1 MAGRMDPQ
9 SGTEVAILIVF
20 QPLKRPI
27 TTAIMQQLTGSKQTM
42 NEFTNTQE
50 MRSGPES
57 NRTAGDSAPAIEM
70 VQMAVEALNIVRK
83 NAQAY
88 PSGHILLKKSIQK
101 ALKKIEQVLE
111 TVPEFRLDVIKNRL
125 SFNGKT
131 LESNRVSIA
140 EYTKSIHQA
149 GIASLT
155 FYPGLE
161 ATEIEALQ
169 NVIKWDPKELW
180 NAGGPGSILAER
192 NIQHI
197 IIEEID
203 YSALG
208 LSEETADR
216 TKNKCDDEQ
225 LLGLWK
231 RFVESL
237 INKNFTTEEKQ
248 HILSDQDGSR
258 QIANLLNNERL
269 DSRQALKSFHQLLT
283 RQADE
288 SLKKGASVSKS
299 KALRGH
305 FNDLLKNLKPEL
317 RQQFLTVTFRNL
329 SHRDMAEASEEI
341 LGNLSD
347 ELVIEM
353 LHIANKKNRQI
364 SPALIRLIQKMSGA
378 RSSIDQNDRFRKE
391 QSNPFDA
398 FQNVSIDQMK
408 HLFER
413 ESYEHYVDADYDLL
427 LGNIAAVSVNDCA
440 SIKDFEVEQNMQ
452 SLSEA
457 SLDERIDRLLFG
469 LLDSNIDSE
478 SYRAFVDKITTSI
491 PTFLDSGRF
500 GELIDLF
507 KTLNR
512 HSTDKSDA
520 IIRRLAANTLKTIAS
535 ESFLLQMEQ
544 AYQKWSQDI
553 QEDLGQIYLALGP
566 ACIPVLLDRYTQN
579 ANRDKREWI
588 QLILTHFGNAPLEEA
603 YRRLNTPDS
612 GSVLEMVKLIRKI
625 GSEASVS
632 HVEHLLNHQDTG
644 VRIAAI
650 DLVLTFGK
658 SSGILAL
665 HRLLYSEE
673 SQEVFRAL
681 FLVGKFRLKEST
693 TLLVR
698 MINNRPLSKLDIDLN
713 EGIIQT
719 LGKIGDAA
727 VVPTL
732 EKLVHSKW
740 SIHPGRMHRMKM
752 AIFESLAGYPYQ
764 SVEGLLKVGLTSRS
778 NHIRNLCGML
788 ANRHPD

>member
-1 MAGRMDPQ
+1 
-9 SGTEVAILIVF
+9 
-20 QPLKRPI
+20 
-27 TTAIMQQLTGSKQTM
+27 M

-50 MRSGPES
+50 IHSGSES
-57 NRTAGDSAPAIEM
+57 NRIAGDSTPALEL
-70 VQMAVEALNIVRK
+70 VQVAVEALNIVRK

-88 PSGHILLKKSIQK
+88 PSGHILLKKSIHK
-101 ALKKIEQVLE
+101 ALENIEQVLE
-111 TVPEFRLDVIKNRL
+111 SVPEIRLDVIKNRL
-125 SFNGKT
+125 SVNGKV
-131 LESNRVSIA
+131 LESNRVSIT

-161 ATEIEALQ
+161 TTEIEAFQ

-180 NAGGPGSILAER
+180 NAGGVAHILAEK
-192 NIQHI
+192 NLQHI
-197 IIEEID
+197 KIEEID

-216 TKNKCDDEQ
+216 TQAKRDDEH

-237 INKNFTTEEKQ
+237 INEKLTKGEKQ
-248 HILSDQDGSR
+248 HILYGQDGSR
-258 QIANLLNNERL
+258 QIANLLNDERL

-288 SLKKGASVSKS
+288 SLKKGGSVSKS
-299 KALRGH
+299 VALRGH
-305 FNDLLKNLKPEL
+305 FDDLLINLKPEL

-353 LHIANKKNRQI
+353 LHIANKKNKQI

-378 RSSIDQNDRFRKE
+378 RSSIDENDRFGKE
-391 QSNPFDA
+391 KSNPFDA
-398 FQNVSIDQMK
+398 FQNVSIDKMK

-427 LGNIAAVSVNDCA
+427 LGNIAAASVNDCA
-440 SIKDFEVEQNMQ
+440 KIKGFELEQHLQ
-452 SLSEA
+452 SLSDA
-457 SLDERIDRLLFG
+457 SLDEHIDSLLFS

-478 SYRAFVDKITTSI
+478 SYRAFVDKITSSI
-491 PTFLDSGRF
+491 PAFLDSGRF

-507 KTLNR
+507 RTLNR
-512 HSTDKSDA
+512 HSRDKSDA
-520 IIRRLAANTLKTIAS
+520 IIRRLAASTLKKIAS
-535 ESFLLQMEQ
+535 QTFLLQIDQ

-566 ACIPVLLDRYTQN
+566 ACVPALLDEYTQN
-579 ANRDKREWI
+579 ANREKREWI
-588 QLILTHFGNAPLEEA
+588 QLILTHFGNTPLEVA
-603 YRRLNTPDS
+603 YRRLNVPDS
-612 GSVLEMVKLIRKI
+612 GSVLEMVKLIKKI
-625 GSEASVS
+625 GSKASVS
-632 HVEHLLNHQDTG
+632 HVEHLLNHPDTG

-650 DLVLTFGK
+650 DLMLTFGK
-658 SSGILAL
+658 PSGILAL

-698 MINNRPLSKLDIDLN
+698 MINYHPLSKLDIDLN
-713 EGIIQT
+713 EGIIRT

-727 VVPTL
+727 AVPAL

-752 AIFESLAGYPYQ
+752 AIFESLTGYPYQ
-764 SVEGLLKVGLTSRS
+764 SVEGLIRFGLKSRS
-778 NHIRNLCGML
+778 NRIRNLCRLL
-788 ANRHPD
+788 ASRQPVQDEKMKSTT

>member
-1 MAGRMDPQ
+1 
-9 SGTEVAILIVF
+9 
-20 QPLKRPI
+20 
-27 TTAIMQQLTGSKQTM
+27 M
-42 NEFTNTQE
+42 NEFTNTQG
-50 MRSGPES
+50 MHSGSES
-57 NRTAGDSAPAIEM
+57 NRTAGNSVPALGM
-70 VQMAVEALNIVRK
+70 VQIAVEALNIVRK
-83 NAQAY
+83 NTQAY

-101 ALKKIEQVLE
+101 ALEKIERVLE
-111 TVPEFRLDVIKNRL
+111 TVPEIRLDVIKNRL
-125 SFNGKT
+125 SVNGKM
-131 LESNRVSIA
+131 LESKRGSIT
-140 EYTKSIHQA
+140 EYTKCIHQA

-161 ATEIEALQ
+161 TTEIETFQ

-180 NAGGPGSILAER
+180 KAGGAAHILAEK
-192 NIQHI
+192 NLQHLK
-197 IIEEID
+197 IEEID
-203 YSALG
+203 YSDLG

-216 TKNKCDDEQ
+216 MRSKREDEN

-237 INKNFTTEEKQ
+237 INEKLTKKEKQ
-248 HILSDQDGSR
+248 HILFGQDGSR

-288 SLKKGASVSKS
+288 SLKKGVSVSKS

-305 FNDLLKNLKPEL
+305 FDDLLINLKPEL

-353 LHIANKKNRQI
+353 LHIANKKNKQI

-378 RSSIDQNDRFRKE
+378 RSSIDENDRFRKE
-391 QSNPFDA
+391 QNNPFDA
-398 FQNVSIDQMK
+398 FQNVSIDKMK

-427 LGNIAAVSVNDCA
+427 LGNIAAASVYDCA
-440 SIKDFEVEQNMQ
+440 SNKDFELEQHMQ
-452 SLSEA
+452 SLSAA
-457 SLDERIDRLLFG
+457 SLDERIDRLLFS
-469 LLDSNIDSE
+469 LLNSNIDSE
-478 SYRAFVDKITTSI
+478 SYRAFVDKITTST
-491 PTFLDSGRF
+491 PAFLDSGRF

-507 KTLNR
+507 KMLNR
-512 HSTDKSDA
+512 HGTDKSDA
-520 IIRRLAANTLKTIAS
+520 IIRRLATNTLKKIAS
-535 ESFLLQMEQ
+535 ETFLLQMEA

-579 ANRDKREWI
+579 ANREKREWI

-603 YRRLNTPDS
+603 YRRLHVPDS
-612 GSVLEMVKLIRKI
+612 GSVLELVKLIKKI
-625 GSEASVS
+625 GSKASVS
-632 HVEHLLNHQDTG
+632 HVEHLLNHHDTG
-644 VRIAAI
+644 VRMAVI
-650 DLVLTFGK
+650 DLMLTFGK
-658 SSGILAL
+658 PSGILAL

-713 EGIIQT
+713 EGIIRT

-727 VVPTL
+727 AVPAL

-740 SIHPGRMHRMKM
+740 SIHPGRMHGMKM
-752 AIFESLAGYPYQ
+752 AIFESIAGYPYQ
-764 SVEGLLKVGLTSRS
+764 SVEGLIKFGLKSRS
-778 NHIRNLCGML
+778 NRIRKLCRLL
-788 ANRHPD
+788 AGRHPD